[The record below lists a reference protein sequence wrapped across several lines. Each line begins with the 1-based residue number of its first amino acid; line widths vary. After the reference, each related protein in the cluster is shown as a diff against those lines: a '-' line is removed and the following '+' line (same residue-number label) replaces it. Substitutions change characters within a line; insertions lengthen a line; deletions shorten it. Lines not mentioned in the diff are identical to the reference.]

1 MLKVDEA
8 ILDTNRVICR
18 NISVFDES
26 ERGLLSQNILSQL
39 RNFVEYIAQKVF
51 SNGIDTDPND
61 YKDKKAA
68 WEYIKKQGQ
77 LNFLSRF
84 HGLLQKSVSH
94 YTFDEGGSER
104 LMLKYYEYLLRIKAF
119 LKTTYNMDVLENI
132 DDFPLELDTNLIEY
146 YHKIADRIN
155 MPSESATPTIFN
167 DRAYIKKIKPF
178 FVDQHIYYEVTFS
191 IANDKASKF
200 DRVIAFS
207 NKEILDNYA
216 VKLVMHNDCIN
227 VLGKLMPIQIIDDWS
242 VSIRPCEINR
252 FANIWGTHPEI
263 NMGST
268 EAINLMKLLTDTHIS
283 LVDLVTASDSYYSW
297 AKKRCT
303 EKAKTTNIFSVLD
316 KSRELI
322 KNKASGSNIILY
334 LLQKMNNK
342 IIKYQYSHEPC
353 PQISNLHL
361 QWGCIPFDIMPFASS
376 LVGHNPRIYDLLECI
391 SCFDREHEF
400 LARFIKNN
408 TEQKGILFTSSE
420 ELTQFDDLES
430 LCRKYNS
437 LIYHKHTERLL
448 CVYKNH
454 YYIKGYVKDTAEI
467 INRLKTLSSA
477 GISGYT
483 SFVES
488 WLLKNTSYRIDCKEK
503 LETLKSIFS
512 SSCVAVI
519 YGAAG
524 TGKSTLI
531 NHISNLY
538 NERKKLYLANTNP
551 AVDNMRRKVNAD
563 NRLFNTIATFLSYNN
578 TETECDILF
587 IDECSTVSNKDMK
600 AILSKARFKL
610 LILVGDVFQIESI
623 LFGNWFSIAR
633 MFISEDS
640 VSELTKPY
648 RNTNE
653 HLPLIWDRVRKLDD
667 AILEPMVKGKYTA
680 RIDES
685 IFEHSEDDEIILCLN
700 YDGLYGINNINRF
713 LQRSNPHPEVYW
725 GINCYKIGD
734 PVLFNESNRFAPL
747 VYNNMKGTIKNIE
760 TTEEKIWFD
769 VELDIAITEW
779 KIEGYDFELLGESEN
794 GNSVIRF
801 WVNKNKST
809 DGDDDSS
816 DAIVPFQ
823 VAYAISIHKAQG
835 LEYKS
840 VKIVITNEAEERI
853 THNIFYTAIT
863 RTKEKLKIYWSP
875 ETEKRILDSFALRNY
890 KKDAALLAS
899 LKNLDLYNKQ

>member
-132 DDFPLELDTNLIEY
+132 DDFPLDLDTNLIEY

-268 EAINLMKLLTDTHIS
+268 EATNLMKLLTDTRIS

-454 YYIKGYVKDTAEI
+454 YYIKGYVEDTAEI

-610 LILVGDVFQIESI
+610 LVLVGDVFQIESI

-747 VYNNMKGTIKNIE
+747 IYNNMKGTIKNIE

-779 KIEGYDFELLGESEN
+779 EAEGYDFELMGESES

-801 WVNKNKST
+801 WVNKYKST

-816 DAIVPFQ
+816 DTIVPFQ